1 MKFFLRDFPLAP
13 AARGFRLPSRLRG
26 GKAVGAST
34 KGRRRIRIHASAPAI
49 ALVLFFL
56 SPTGRADSFS
66 TAWLTPPSVTFSDLY
81 RAVEMGSLFAD
92 QKTFADA
99 TPKEPPADVMAAYER
114 EKGLPGFDLRAFVD
128 RHFAPPSR
136 HVVAFTPQ
144 PDQDV
149 RAYIR
154 DTWMTLTRNPDQA
167 EPFSSLLP
175 LPHPYVVPGG
185 RFSEIYYWDSYFVML
200 GLVQDGRVD
209 LARAMLDNI
218 ASLIERYGHMPNG
231 NRSYYLSRSQPPFFS
246 LMVELVAAHEGDS
259 VFVQF
264 LPELETEYAYWMDG
278 AQDLKPGSAFRHVV
292 RLPDGTLFNRYW
304 DDRAA
309 PRDESYRDDVET
321 ARRAGRPAEEVYRD
335 LRAGAES
342 GWDFSSRWLADG
354 KTLSTIRTTDIAP
367 VDLYAAMVHL
377 ERTLAKA
384 YRLKGDREASQRRQ
398 ADADRRSEAI
408 RRILWNGEGGFF
420 ADDLWRE
427 GRLSET
433 LTAATAAPLAFGVA
447 TPDEAHAV
455 AETIRKRLLGP
466 GGLETTLAETGQQ
479 WDQPNGWA
487 PLQYLAIEGFRA
499 YAEPDL
505 AREIARR
512 WIATNV
518 GSYAALGVLAEKYD
532 VARPPDAGA
541 AVGRGGEYALQI
553 GFGWTNGV
561 LAARLAEYPD
571 LAQEALRK
579 SP

>member
-1 MKFFLRDFPLAP
+1 MA
-13 AARGFRLPSRLRG
+13 G
-26 GKAVGAST
+26 V
-34 KGRRRIRIHASAPAI
+34 
-49 ALVLFFL
+49 
-56 SPTGRADSFS
+56 
-66 TAWLTPPSVTFSDLY
+66 
-81 RAVEMGSLFAD
+81 FAD

-99 TPKEPPADVMAAYER
+99 TPKEPPADIVADYER

-128 RHFAPPSR
+128 RHFAPPLR
-136 HVVAFTPQ
+136 HLVAVTPR

-154 DTWMTLTRNPDQA
+154 DAWGTLQRKPDQA

-200 GLVQDGRVD
+200 GLEQDGRFD
-209 LARAMLDNI
+209 LARDMLDNI
-218 ASLIERYGHMPNG
+218 ASLIERYGHAPNG

-246 LMVELVAAHEGDS
+246 LMVELVAAHDGDA
-259 VFVQF
+259 VFVQY
-264 LPELETEYAYWMDG
+264 LPQLQAEYDYWMDG
-278 AQDLKPGSAFRHVV
+278 AADLRPASAARHVV

-309 PRDESYRDDVET
+309 PRDESYRADVET
-321 ARRAGRPAEEVYRD
+321 ARRAGRPADEVYRD

-354 KTLSTIRTTDIAP
+354 KTLSTIRTTDIVP
-367 VDLYAAMVHL
+367 VDLNAVMAHL

-384 YRLKGDREASQRRQ
+384 YRLKGDMEGARRRQ

-408 RRILWNGEGGFF
+408 RRVLWNGEGGFF
-420 ADDLWRE
+420 ADYLWGE
-427 GRLSET
+427 GSLSET

-447 TPDEAHAV
+447 SPEQAHAI
-455 AETIRKRLLGP
+455 ADTIRKRLLGP
-466 GGLETTLAETGQQ
+466 GGLDTTLAETGQQ
-479 WDQPNGWA
+479 WDRPNGWA
-487 PLQYLAIEGFRA
+487 PLQYLAIEGLNA
-499 YAEPDL
+499 YGEPDL

-532 VARPPDAGA
+532 VARSPDAGA
-541 AVGRGGEYALQI
+541 GVGRGGEYALQV

-561 LAARLAEYPD
+561 LAALMAEYPD
-571 LAQEALRK
+571 LAAEALRK
-579 SP
+579 NP